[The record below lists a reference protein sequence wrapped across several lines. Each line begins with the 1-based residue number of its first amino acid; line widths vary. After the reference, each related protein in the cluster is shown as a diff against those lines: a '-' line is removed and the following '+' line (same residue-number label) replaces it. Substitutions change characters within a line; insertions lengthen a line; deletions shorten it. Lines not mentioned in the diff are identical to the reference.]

1 MHTLICVTLSLPP
14 GVRGLAAYSACG
26 SSGTFMF
33 TFLVISEDAPESP
46 VQPSVRNND
55 TIMLYEPTRE
65 IMALIARR
73 KLNLQTRM
81 RSHPL
86 GLHI

>member
-1 MHTLICVTLSLPP
+1 MHTLICVTFSLPP
-14 GVRGLAAYSACG
+14 RVRGLVAYSAYG

-46 VQPSVRNND
+46 VQSSVRNND
-55 TIMLYEPTRE
+55 TIMLYEPTHE

-73 KLNLQTRM
+73 NLNLQTRM